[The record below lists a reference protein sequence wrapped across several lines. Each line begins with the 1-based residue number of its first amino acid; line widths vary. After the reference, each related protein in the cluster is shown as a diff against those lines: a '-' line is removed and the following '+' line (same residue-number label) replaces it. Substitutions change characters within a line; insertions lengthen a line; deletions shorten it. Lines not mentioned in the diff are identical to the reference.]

1 MIERRRL
8 RAPQQDGGVLIEPP
22 LHLLP
27 GLVAANV
34 AARSAQGA
42 AASSPTRQAA
52 ARRETIDAA
61 LAYTRVYRDVAPPA
75 DGSNVLL
82 SGHQPEMF
90 HPGVWAKNF
99 VLAGLAREL
108 NATAIN
114 LVVDGDTMKSAS
126 LRVPTGSADEPAV
139 EALPFDGP
147 AEAIP
152 YEERTVVDRAV
163 WASFGERVAAAL
175 RPWGIDP
182 LMRRFWPE
190 AVEAER
196 ATGRIGIAIARARH
210 RLEATLGL
218 QTLELPQGL
227 LCDTAAFRDFLGAL
241 LADLPRF
248 VEIHNTAL
256 REYRR
261 AHRIRS
267 ANHPVPALEC
277 DGPWC
282 EAPAWVWTVDAPQ
295 RRRLFVRRLGD
306 GWELTD
312 RDRVHL
318 HAPHDS
324 DGTALSEAMRAW
336 SGRGVRIRS
345 RALLTTSYARVVLG
359 DLFIHGIGG
368 AKYDELTDVLID
380 RYFGI
385 RPPRF
390 AVVTATR
397 HLPLG
402 DAARTA
408 EFPDDAT
415 PRLWDLA
422 HHPER
427 YVELNGPD
435 DAGDA
440 ERVRLLIDEKRR
452 WIGIAP
458 TRENARGRCLA
469 IRAINDELRRWTG
482 ERRAEAERRERLRD
496 AQVRRRRIRES
507 REYGFPLFRESEL
520 FDFLLEINGRQ
531 RYLIDR

>member
-1 MIERRRL
+1 MTERRRL

-22 LHLLP
+22 FHLLP
-27 GLVAANV
+27 GLVAENV

-52 ARRETIDAA
+52 ARRETLDAA
-61 LAYTRVYRDVAPPA
+61 LAYTRAYRDVAPA
-75 DGSNVLL
+75 TDASVLLL

-90 HPGVWAKNF
+90 HPGVWAKHF
-99 VLAGLAREL
+99 MLAGLARDL
-108 NATAIN
+108 NVTAIN
-114 LVVDGDTMKSAS
+114 LVVDGDTMKSAA
-126 LRVPTGSADEPAV
+126 LRVPTGSANELAV
-139 EALPFDGP
+139 ESLPFDGP

-152 YEERTVVDRAV
+152 YEERKVVDRAV
-163 WASFGERVAAAL
+163 WTSFGERVASAL
-175 RPWGIDP
+175 RPLGIDP

-190 AVEAER
+190 VVEGER
-196 ATGRIGIAIARARH
+196 ATGRIGTAIARARH

-227 LCDTAAFRDFLGAL
+227 LCDTTAFRGFLGAL

-261 AHRIRS
+261 VHRLRS

-306 GWELTD
+306 EWELTD
-312 RDRVHL
+312 RGGLHL
-318 HAPHDS
+318 HAPYDS
-324 DGTALSEAMRAW
+324 DGTALSEAMREW
-336 SGRGVRIRS
+336 SDRGVRIRS

-368 AKYDELTDVLID
+368 AKYDELTDVLIE
-380 RYFGI
+380 RYFGL

-408 EFPDDAT
+408 ELPHDAT
-415 PRLWDLA
+415 PRLWELA

-427 YVELNGPD
+427 YVDLDGPD

-440 ERVRLLIDEKRR
+440 ERVRRLIDEKRH
-452 WIGIAP
+452 WIGMAP
-458 TRENARGRCLA
+458 TRETARSRCLA
-469 IRAINDELRRWTG
+469 IRAINDELRRWIG
-482 ERRAEAERRERLRD
+482 ERRAEAERLERLREEE
-496 AQVRRRRIRES
+496 VRRRRIRES
-507 REYGFPLFRESEL
+507 REYAFPLFRESEL